1 MRKTLLLLVVALIS
15 LSTVKADEGMWLP
28 QLLKKYN
35 IEEMRKAGFK
45 LTAEDIY
52 SVNQA
57 CLKDAVVGL
66 GREGSPFHHFC
77 TGEIISDKGLMV
89 TNHHCGFG
97 AIQQHSSLEHNY
109 LKDGF
114 WAMSME
120 EELSNPGITA
130 SFMISMEEVTAKI
143 EKIKSETTDRK
154 EIAARVKE
162 ITKKAVEGTNHRAS
176 IKAFFA
182 GNQYFMTVYKIY
194 KDVRLVG
201 APPSAIGK
209 FGGDTD
215 NWSWPRHTGDF
226 SMFRIYADVNN
237 EPASYSEKNIPLTP
251 KRSLAISLKGV
262 QENDFTMVFG
272 YPGTTKEYLTS
283 YAIKQVVE
291 IENPEKIEIRTK
303 KLNIINEAMNSS
315 ELLRIKYAA
324 KAAGVANSWKRWIGE
339 IKGLKRFNTIEEKQK
354 LEAKFT
360 QWVNQSAKRVE
371 KYGNVLP
378 KMAKLYAEKEKYAY
392 AYAYAIEAG
401 YSGAEIVRFL
411 NSIYSYASKYKAE
424 ETDKK
429 EAMIARIVSF
439 YKDYDMNTDK
449 KIFKSLISHYM
460 SKSSDEFLPK
470 ELKRLKGKN
479 LDKIAD
485 KIFAKSRFTN
495 AESTLDFIVNYS
507 DKRIKKLD
515 KDPLVKIA
523 RGIINNFRKNVGPK
537 YYEIDNKVTALQKTW
552 LAGLMEMQADK
563 TFYADA
569 NSTFRVAYGKVKG
582 YEPKDGVYYKHYTT
596 LEGIM
601 AKDNPDI
608 YDYDVPAKL
617 RELYKSKD
625 YGRYTQEGQVP
636 VCFVANNHTTGGNS
650 GSPVLNANGELI
662 GLNFDRAWDG
672 VMSDM
677 QYDAEICRN
686 IALDIRYVLFIVDK
700 YAGATRL
707 IEEMN
712 IVE

>member
-1 MRKTLLLLVVALIS
+1 MRRTLLLLLVALLS
-15 LSTVKADEGMWLP
+15 LTTVKADEGMWLP

-77 TGEIISDKGLMV
+77 TGELISDKGLMV

-114 WAMSME
+114 WAMSMD
-120 EELSNPGITA
+120 EELANPGITA
-130 SFMISMEEVTAKI
+130 SFLVKI
-143 EKIKSETTDRK
+143 EDVTKQVLKIKRK
-154 EIAARVKE
+154 YKDAKKIKKK
-162 ITKKAVEGTNHRAS
+162 INKIIKKAVKGTNYQAS
-176 IKAFFA
+176 IKSYFA
-182 GNQYFMTVYKIY
+182 GNQYFMSVYKIY

-215 NWSWPRHTGDF
+215 NWTWPRHTGDF
-226 SMFRIYADVNN
+226 SMFRIYADSNN
-237 EPASYSEKNIPLTP
+237 EPASYSKDNQPLKP
-251 KRSLAISLKGV
+251 KKSFKISLKGV
-262 QENDFTMVFG
+262 KANDFTMVFG

-283 YAIKQVVE
+283 HAIKQVVE

-303 KLNIINEAMNSS
+303 KLNIINKAMNSS

-339 IKGLKRFNTIEEKQK
+339 IKGLNRFNTIEEKQQ
-354 LEAKFT
+354 LENKFAIWAKGDEIR
-360 QWVNQSAKRVE
+360 AE
-371 KYGNVLP
+371 KYGNVIP
-378 KMAKLYAEKEKYAY
+378 QMAKLYAEKEKYAY
-392 AYAYAIEAG
+392 AYSYAVEAGLRGAEMISFARKINAGLSAKKKADNTKAVAYA
-401 YSGAEIVRFL
+401 
-411 NSIYSYASKYKAE
+411 KAFFKDFDLD
-424 ETDKK
+424 TDK
-429 EAMIARIVSF
+429 E
-439 YKDYDMNTDK
+439 
-449 KIFKSLISHYM
+449 IFTSLISLYIK
-460 SKSSDEFLPK
+460 KSSDEFLPE
-470 ELKRLKGKN
+470 ELKALRGTDIKAF
-479 LDKIAD
+479 AD
-485 KIFAKSRFTN
+485 KIYADSKFTTL
-495 AESTLDFIVNYS
+495 ESTVTFIENYN
-507 DKRIKKLD
+507 KEKQAELAN
-515 KDPLVKIA
+515 DPIVKIA
-523 RGIINNFRKNVGPK
+523 SSIVKNFRQNIAPK
-537 YYEIDNKVTALQKTW
+537 YYEIDDKVAELQKNW
-552 LAGLMEMQADK
+552 LAGLMEMEADK

-569 NSTFRVAYGKVKG
+569 NSTFRVAYGHIKG
-582 YEPKDGVYYKHYTT
+582 YSPRDAVQFNHYTT

-601 AKDNPDI
+601 EKDNPNI

-617 RELYKSKD
+617 RELYKTKN
-625 YGRYTQEGQVP
+625 YGKYTQDGQVP

-650 GSPVLNANGELI
+650 GSPVLNGNGELI
-662 GLNFDRAWDG
+662 GLNFDRAWEG

-677 QYDAEICRN
+677 KYDPEICRN

-700 YAGATRL
+700 YAGATHL

>member
-1 MRKTLLLLVVALIS
+1 MRRTLLLLLVALLS
-15 LSTVKADEGMWLP
+15 LTTVKADEGMWLP

-77 TGEIISDKGLMV
+77 TGELISDKGLMV

-114 WAMSME
+114 WAMSMDA
-120 EELSNPGITA
+120 ELANPGITA
-130 SFMISMEEVTAKI
+130 SFLVKI
-143 EKIKSETTDRK
+143 EDVTKQVLKIKRK
-154 EIAARVKE
+154 YKDAKKIKKK
-162 ITKKAVEGTNHRAS
+162 INKIIKKAVKGTNYQAS
-176 IKAFFA
+176 IKSYFA
-182 GNQYFMTVYKIY
+182 GNQYFMSVYKIY

-215 NWSWPRHTGDF
+215 NWTWPRHTGDF
-226 SMFRIYADVNN
+226 SMFRIYADSNN
-237 EPASYSEKNIPLTP
+237 EPASYSKDNQPLKP
-251 KRSLAISLKGV
+251 KKSFKISLKGV
-262 QENDFTMVFG
+262 KANDFTMVFG

-283 YAIKQVVE
+283 HAIKQVVE

-303 KLNIINEAMNSS
+303 KLNIINKAMNSS

-339 IKGLKRFNTIEEKQK
+339 IKGLNRFNTIEEKQQ
-354 LEAKFT
+354 LENKFAIWAKGDE
-360 QWVNQSAKRVE
+360 KRAE
-371 KYGNVLP
+371 KYGNVIP
-378 KMAKLYAEKEKYAY
+378 QMAKLYAEKEKYAY
-392 AYAYAIEAG
+392 AYSYAVEAGLRGAEMISFARKINAGLSAKKNADNTKAIAYA
-401 YSGAEIVRFL
+401 
-411 NSIYSYASKYKAE
+411 KAFFKDFDLD
-424 ETDKK
+424 TDK
-429 EAMIARIVSF
+429 E
-439 YKDYDMNTDK
+439 
-449 KIFKSLISHYM
+449 IFTSLISLYIK
-460 SKSSDEFLPK
+460 KSSDDFLPE
-470 ELKRLKGKN
+470 ELKALRGTDIKAF
-479 LDKIAD
+479 AD
-485 KIFAKSRFTN
+485 KIYADSKFTTL
-495 AESTLDFIVNYS
+495 ESTVSFIENYN
-507 DKRIKKLD
+507 KEKQAELEN
-515 KDPLVKIA
+515 DPIVKIA
-523 RGIINNFRKNVGPK
+523 SSIVKNFRQNIAPK
-537 YYEIDNKVTALQKTW
+537 YYEIDDKVAELQKNW
-552 LAGLMEMQADK
+552 LAGLMEMEADK

-569 NSTFRVAYGKVKG
+569 NSTFRVAYGHIKG
-582 YEPKDGVYYKHYTT
+582 YSPRDAVQFNHYTT

-601 AKDNPDI
+601 EKDNPNI

-617 RELYKSKD
+617 RELYKTKN
-625 YGRYTQEGQVP
+625 YGKYTQDGQVP

-650 GSPVLNANGELI
+650 GSPVLNGNGELI
-662 GLNFDRAWDG
+662 GLNFDRAWEG

-677 QYDAEICRN
+677 KYDPEICRN

-700 YAGATRL
+700 YAGATHL

>member
-1 MRKTLLLLVVALIS
+1 MRKTLLLLLVALLS
-15 LSTVKADEGMWLP
+15 LTTVKADEGMWLP

-77 TGEIISDKGLMV
+77 TGELISDKGLMV

-114 WAMSME
+114 WAMSMD
-120 EELSNPGITA
+120 EELANPGITA
-130 SFMISMEEVTAKI
+130 SFLVRIEDVTKQVL
-143 EKIKSETTDRK
+143 KIKSKYKDAK
-154 EIAARVKE
+154 KIKKK
-162 ITKKAVEGTNHRAS
+162 INKIIKKAVKGTNYQAS
-176 IKAFFA
+176 IKSYFA
-182 GNQYFMTVYKIY
+182 GNQYFMSVYKIY

-215 NWSWPRHTGDF
+215 NWTWPRHTGDF
-226 SMFRIYADVNN
+226 SMFRIYADSNN
-237 EPASYSEKNIPLTP
+237 EPASYSKDNQPLKP
-251 KRSLAISLKGV
+251 KKSFKISLKGV
-262 QENDFTMVFG
+262 KANDFTMVFG

-283 YAIKQVVE
+283 HAIKQVVE

-303 KLNIINEAMNSS
+303 KLNIINKAMNSS

-339 IKGLKRFNTIEEKQK
+339 IKGLNRFNTIEEKQQ
-354 LEAKFT
+354 LENKFAIWAKGDE
-360 QWVNQSAKRVE
+360 KRAE
-371 KYGNVLP
+371 KYGNVIP
-378 KMAKLYAEKEKYAY
+378 QMAKLYAEKEKYAY
-392 AYAYAIEAG
+392 AYSYAVEAGLRGAEMISFARKINAGLSAKKNADNTKAIAYA
-401 YSGAEIVRFL
+401 
-411 NSIYSYASKYKAE
+411 KAFFKDFDLD
-424 ETDKK
+424 TDK
-429 EAMIARIVSF
+429 E
-439 YKDYDMNTDK
+439 
-449 KIFKSLISHYM
+449 IFTSLISLYIK
-460 SKSSDEFLPK
+460 KSSDDFLPE
-470 ELKRLKGKN
+470 ELKALRGTDIKAF
-479 LDKIAD
+479 AD
-485 KIFAKSRFTN
+485 KIYADSKFTTL
-495 AESTLDFIVNYS
+495 ESTVSFIENYN
-507 DKRIKKLD
+507 KEKQAELEN
-515 KDPLVKIA
+515 DPIVKIA
-523 RGIINNFRKNVGPK
+523 SSIVKNFRQNIAPK
-537 YYEIDNKVTALQKTW
+537 YYEIDDKVAELQKNW
-552 LAGLMEMQADK
+552 LAGLMEMEADK

-569 NSTFRVAYGKVKG
+569 NSTFRVAYGHIKG
-582 YEPKDGVYYKHYTT
+582 YSPRDAVQFNHYTT

-601 AKDNPDI
+601 EKDNPNI

-617 RELYKSKD
+617 RELYKTKN
-625 YGRYTQEGQVP
+625 YGKYTQDGQVP

-650 GSPVLNANGELI
+650 GSPVLNGNGELI
-662 GLNFDRAWDG
+662 GLNFDRAWEG

-677 QYDAEICRN
+677 KYDPEICRN

-700 YAGATRL
+700 YAGATHL